1 MFSSLNSFL
10 RNSCGDRQEF
20 ASAFRPATITF
31 LAAAP
36 ALWHP
41 LECSVVKKTVVSVG
55 AGQSGRAELWLES
68 EEVLR
73 CQNVTFESLEG
84 AVGCIQRHLLCVGV
98 TVT

>member
-1 MFSSLNSFL
+1 M
-10 RNSCGDRQEF
+10 
-20 ASAFRPATITF
+20 
-31 LAAAP
+31 
-36 ALWHP
+36 
-41 LECSVVKKTVVSVG
+41 KKTVVSVG

-98 TVT
+98 MVT